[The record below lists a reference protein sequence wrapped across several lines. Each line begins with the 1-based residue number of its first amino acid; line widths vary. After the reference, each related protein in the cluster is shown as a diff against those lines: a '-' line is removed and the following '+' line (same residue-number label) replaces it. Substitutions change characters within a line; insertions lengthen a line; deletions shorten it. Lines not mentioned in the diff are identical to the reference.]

1 MLKIGFYLNIR
12 KYWMKIWIKNIRE
25 YKPNLA
31 RLLIKWIPSFLKIS
45 LSIQNRCV
53 MYISY
58 SGYGIDEIDKKKK
71 KIFIKEWNLI
81 EIISMRFILWNHITF
96 QIWWIEMIFC
106 KYVIILN
113 ILTILKPLK
122 ILKKLKI
129 N

>member
-58 SGYGIDEIDKKKK
+58 SSYGIDEIYIYIYKRFLLK
-71 KIFIKEWNLI
+71 N
-81 EIISMRFILWNHITF
+81 EILLKLSLCGLSFGTISLF
-96 QIWWIEMIFC
+96 
-106 KYVIILN
+106 KYDELRWYFVN
-113 ILTILKPLK
+113 M
-122 ILKKLKI
+122 
-129 N
+129 